1 MMVGDLQKCRF
12 RGQRAAGAPERAFP
26 SLPADPFV
34 HVPELSCLTSAGIIW
49 PESLSTNIIFSLI
62 LMKNLLT
69 QKWVLLLEP

>member
-26 SLPADPFV
+26 SLPVDPFV
-34 HVPELSCLTSAGIIW
+34 HVPELSCLTSAGIMW
-49 PESLSTNIIFSLI
+49 PKSLSTNNFLLI

-69 QKWVLLLEP
+69 QK